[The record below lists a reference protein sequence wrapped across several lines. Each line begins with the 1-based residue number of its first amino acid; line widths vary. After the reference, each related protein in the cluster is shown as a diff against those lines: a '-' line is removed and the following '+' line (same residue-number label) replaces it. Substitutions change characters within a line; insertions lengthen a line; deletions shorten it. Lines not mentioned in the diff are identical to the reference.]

1 MNQYADTLSQEPQIL
16 AVKVRNGERQALAR
30 AITFVESTRA
40 DHQAYAATLL
50 QALLPYSGKALRIG
64 ISGAPGVGKSTLIEA
79 LGLHLLEQGQR
90 LAILTIDP
98 SSTRSGGAIL
108 GDKTRMEKL
117 AASPDVFIRPSA
129 AGQAIDGVA
138 KHTREAMLVCEA
150 AGFDIVIVETVGVGQ
165 SQTAVANMTDCFVLL
180 QLAHSG
186 DGLQAIKKG
195 IIECA
200 DVIVYNKMDIDRLAT
215 QQAMASTRQALK
227 LLRPTSA
234 HWQVPVLSAD
244 ALHNQGIAALWQTIV
259 AYKKAL
265 TSHGELEKKR
275 QQQALAWLSTLIAQS
290 LHNDFYNHTE
300 VAKIFVAIKNQVA
313 SGHITAIQGARH
325 LLQAWQQKNI

>member
-1 MNQYADTLSQEPQIL
+1 
-16 AVKVRNGERQALAR
+16 
-30 AITFVESTRA
+30 
-40 DHQAYAATLL
+40 
-50 QALLPYSGKALRIG
+50 
-64 ISGAPGVGKSTLIEA
+64 
-79 LGLHLLEQGQR
+79 
-90 LAILTIDP
+90 
-98 SSTRSGGAIL
+98 
-108 GDKTRMEKL
+108 
-117 AASPDVFIRPSA
+117 
-129 AGQAIDGVA
+129 
-138 KHTREAMLVCEA
+138 
-150 AGFDIVIVETVGVGQ
+150 
-165 SQTAVANMTDCFVLL
+165 
-180 QLAHSG
+180 
-186 DGLQAIKKG
+186 
-195 IIECA
+195 
-200 DVIVYNKMDIDRLAT
+200 
-215 QQAMASTRQALK
+215 MASTRQALK